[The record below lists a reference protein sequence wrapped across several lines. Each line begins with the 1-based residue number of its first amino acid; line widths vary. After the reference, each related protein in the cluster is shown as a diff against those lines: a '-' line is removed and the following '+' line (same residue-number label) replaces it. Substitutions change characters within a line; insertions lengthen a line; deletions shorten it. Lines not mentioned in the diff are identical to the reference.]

1 MKIFFIFWGYVYG
14 LKWSNNQYD
23 GYEQRAYSNYEG
35 MLRKIVFICVC
46 NNFCFILLV
55 FVIFKKDQY
64 ESVSNYDDNRYDSD
78 RGRARTSDR
87 IANIPPSKNPTILL
101 ERILR
106 NYDSKIRPN
115 DKEIFTLL
123 LVLPLGCPDL

>member
-1 MKIFFIFWGYVYG
+1 V
-14 LKWSNNQYD
+14 
-23 GYEQRAYSNYEG
+23 SNYE
-35 MLRKIVFICVC
+35 
-46 NNFCFILLV
+46 
-55 FVIFKKDQY
+55 
-64 ESVSNYDDNRYDSD
+64 DNRYDSD

-115 DKEIFTLL
+115 DKEIFTIL
-123 LVLPLGCPDL
+123 LVLPRG

>member
-1 MKIFFIFWGYVYG
+1 MGSAYG
-14 LKWSNNQYD
+14 LKWSNNQYN

-35 MLRKIVFICVC
+35 ILRKIAPIFVC
-46 NNFCFILLV
+46 NIFSAKLALILLV
-55 FVIFKKDQY
+55 FVIISKDQY
-64 ESVSNYDDNRYDSD
+64 ESVSNYDDNRYDSG

-115 DKEIFTLL
+115 DKEIFHIS
-123 LVLPLGCPDL
+123 

>member
-1 MKIFFIFWGYVYG
+1 M
-14 LKWSNNQYD
+14 
-23 GYEQRAYSNYEG
+23 
-35 MLRKIVFICVC
+35 
-46 NNFCFILLV
+46 
-55 FVIFKKDQY
+55 
-64 ESVSNYDDNRYDSD
+64 SNYDDNRYD

-115 DKEIFTLL
+115 DKENFSHFQKT
-123 LVLPLGCPDL
+123 

>member
-1 MKIFFIFWGYVYG
+1 MVLSQ
-14 LKWSNNQYD
+14 LKYKLYIII
-23 GYEQRAYSNYEG
+23 GA
-35 MLRKIVFICVC
+35 
-46 NNFCFILLV
+46 LLV
-55 FVIFKKDQY
+55 SSILVIISKDQY

-115 DKEIFTLL
+115 DKENFHIS
-123 LVLPLGCPDL
+123 